1 MFTLLLRKMQN
12 TKWMVI
18 CLALGFIM
26 ASAMMS
32 TIPIYMNASLQRMLV
47 KDMESYQVENE
58 ENPGLYSVKYNMPLD
73 IDADT
78 QTKIAQDMTESFEE
92 NFDSLDFPIASGK
105 KTITDTYLYAKN
117 TDKTSTKAAARFY
130 LTGMTD
136 VYEHIKIK
144 SGRLPDTRRND
155 GVFECVMTEDSLQ
168 NTGLDLNQ
176 IYTIAN
182 AFNESVTTKVVI
194 VGMFDVKDQ
203 NDPYWSE
210 GLDDAYVST
219 MFVDYDLM
227 LSQIIKTN
235 AVSIVSMAEHYAI
248 DYRNINMTSLSKVT
262 DLLAEQ
268 EKVYLS
274 SGVTLT
280 VPALDI
286 LKNYADRASQ
296 LKLILWLIQIPVML
310 MILFYLFMVSK
321 LNVEAEKNEIA
332 VFKSRGASRLQIML
346 IYALESVVLGVVT
359 AVIGPLLGLAL
370 CKVLGASNGFLE
382 FVNRTALPI
391 RLSVEAFLY
400 ALLAV
405 CVFFFTTLVPT
416 YPATKTTIVEHKAS
430 KAAKRKIPLW
440 KKLGVDFILI
450 AGSVAW
456 LYFYNNTQQK
466 LISQGVTDTTATV
479 NPVLFAASTAFI
491 LGAGLLVVRI
501 YPLIIRLVYIIGKRF
516 WTPAQYVSL
525 NNIGRSSTGRE
536 GFIMVFLI
544 LTISLGLFFANT
556 ARALN
561 RNAEEKTYYSIG
573 CDAVMAEEWYN
584 SSKDTTVTEEQATSM
599 SSTSTED
606 EENSEEDDETDA
618 STLVYIEPS
627 FERFENLSGV
637 NKAARVYKNDIT
649 TITSDRTFVKKE
661 VVREDREFDKENGKG
676 GGVITLTGN
685 SNEIENINLMTVV
698 PSEFSEVCWFKNSL
712 LPIHI
717 NNYLDALAKYNNGI
731 ILSSSFKE
739 NYGYEK
745 GDEIKVSWGSNSEFD
760 ATVLAFVDYW
770 PSLNPLEKN
779 DDGSTKDFAIM
790 NFDYVQVQAAI
801 EPYEV
806 WIDLDDDTSVSEFY
820 KSIEKSDIEP
830 TKLNVASQEVIAEK
844 NDPMLQGLNGALTLG
859 FIIIMIMCIIG
870 FLIYWILSIKART
883 LQFGILRAMGMTFRE
898 IIGMLFYEQLLVS
911 GAAIVVSIVIGGI
924 ASDLFVPLF
933 QSLFNSYDTV
943 PPFSVVPLRSDYL
956 KIYAIVGIMLIIC
969 FGILGRIISKIK
981 VSQALKLGED

>member
-1 MFTLLLRKMQN
+1 MLTLLLRKMLN

-18 CLALGFIM
+18 CLLLGFIM

-47 KDMESYQVENE
+47 KDMEAYQVENV
-58 ENPGLYSVKYNMPLD
+58 ENPGLYSVEYNLSLD
-73 IDADT
+73 IDADK
-78 QTKIAQDMTESFEE
+78 QTKIVDNMTKSFEK
-92 NFDSLDFPIASGK
+92 NFHDLGFPTVSQK
-105 KTITDTYLYAKN
+105 KVITDTYLYAKSI
-117 TDKTSTKAAARFY
+117 DETSTQKPARFY

-136 VYEHIKIK
+136 IYNHIKIK
-144 SGRLPDTRRND
+144 SGRLPNKIRDD
-155 GVFECVMTEDSLQ
+155 GVFECVMTENSLR
-168 NTGLDLNQ
+168 NTELDLNQ
-176 IYTIAN
+176 VYTIAN
-182 AFNESVTTKVVI
+182 AFNESVTTKVVV
-194 VGMFDVKDQ
+194 VGMFDVNDQ
-203 NDPYWSE
+203 SDSYWSE

-235 AVSIVSMAEHYAI
+235 AVSVVKMAEHNSI
-248 DYRNINMTSLSKVT
+248 DYRNIDMTSLSRVT
-262 DLLAEQ
+262 DLLSEQ
-268 EKVYLS
+268 ERVYS
-274 SGVTLT
+274 SAGVNLT

-286 LKNYADRASQ
+286 LKDYAGRSSQ

-346 IYALESVVLGVVT
+346 IYALESVVLGVIT
-359 AVIGPLLGLAL
+359 AIIGPLLGLAL
-370 CKVLGASNGFLE
+370 CRILGASNGFLE
-382 FVNRTALPI
+382 FVNRTSLPI
-391 RLSVEAFLY
+391 KLSLDAFLY

-405 CVFFFTTLVPT
+405 CVFFITTLVPT
-416 YPATKTTIVEHKAS
+416 YPATQTTIVEHKAS
-430 KAAKRKIPLW
+430 KAGIRKIPLW
-440 KKLGVDFILI
+440 KKLGIDIILI

-491 LGAGLLVVRI
+491 LGAGLLVIRI
-501 YPLIIRLVYIIGKRF
+501 YPLIIRLIYTIGKRF
-516 WTPAQYVSL
+516 WTPAQYISL

-561 RNAEEKTYYSIG
+561 RNAEERTYYNIG

-584 SSKDTTVTEEQATSM
+584 SSNDSTATQGQATSM
-599 SSTSTED
+599 SSS
-606 EENSEEDDETDA
+606 SDDAGESSGTD
-618 STLVYIEPS
+618 SSDVVYIEPS
-627 FERFENLSGV
+627 FERFESLSGV

-649 TITSDRTFVKKE
+649 TITSDRTYIKE
-661 VVREDREFDKENGKG
+661 IVEENREFRNGHG
-676 GGVITLTGN
+676 GGVRTRSESTN
-685 SNEIENINLMTVV
+685 VVENINLMTVV

-717 NNYLDALAKYNNGI
+717 NNYLDALAKYNNGVI
-731 ILSSSFKE
+731 MSKSFKD

-745 GDEIKVSWGSNSEFD
+745 GDEIKVSWGSNSQFKGV
-760 ATVLAFVDYW
+760 VLAFVDYW
-770 PSLNPLEKN
+770 PSLNPRKEN
-779 DDGSTKDFAIM
+779 DDGSIKDFAIM
-790 NFDYVQVQAAI
+790 NFDYVQVQTAI

-806 WIDLDDDTSVSEFY
+806 WIDLDDNAFVSDFY
-820 KSIEKSDIEP
+820 NSIEESDIEP
-830 TKLNVASQEVIAEK
+830 TKLNVASQEVVSEK
-844 NDPMLQGLNGALTLG
+844 NNPMLQGLNGALTLG

-911 GAAIVVSIVIGGI
+911 GVAIVVSIIIGGI

-933 QSLFNSYDTV
+933 QSLFNSYDAV

-956 KIYAIVGIMLIIC
+956 KIYAIVGTMLIIC

>member
-1 MFTLLLRKMQN
+1 MFTLLFRKMQN

-47 KDMESYQVENE
+47 KDMESYQLENE
-58 ENPGLYSVKYNMPLD
+58 QNPGLYSVEYKLPLD
-73 IDADT
+73 IDADK
-78 QTKIAQDMTESFEE
+78 QSEIVESMTESFED
-92 NFDSLDFPIASGK
+92 NFDSLGFPITSEK

-117 TDKTSTKAAARFY
+117 IDESSTEAPARFY
-130 LTGMTD
+130 LTGMTG

-144 SGRLPDTRRND
+144 IGRLPDTSRSD
-155 GVFECVMTEDSLQ
+155 GIFECIMTEDSLQ

-176 IYTIAN
+176 VYTVAN

-194 VGMFDVKDQ
+194 VGMFDVKDE
-203 NDPYWSE
+203 NDSYWSE

-219 MFVDYDLM
+219 MFIDYDLM
-227 LSQIIKTN
+227 LSQVIKTN
-235 AVSIVSMAEHYAI
+235 AVSIVSMSEHYAI
-248 DYRNINMTSLSKVT
+248 DYRNINMTSLSRVT
-262 DLLAEQ
+262 DMLSEQ

-274 SGVTLT
+274 SGVTLA

-286 LKNYADRASQ
+286 LEDYAGRSSQ
-296 LKLILWLIQIPVML
+296 LKLVLWLIQIPVML

-346 IYALESVVLGVVT
+346 IYALESVVLGVIT

-391 RLSVEAFLY
+391 RLSIDAFLY

-416 YPATKTTIVEHKAS
+416 YPATRTTIVEHKAS
-430 KAAKRKIPLW
+430 KALMRKIPLW
-440 KKLGVDFILI
+440 KKLGVDIILI

-456 LYFYNNTQQK
+456 LYFYNNTQEK

-491 LGAGLLVVRI
+491 LGSGLFVIRI
-501 YPLIIRLVYIIGKRF
+501 YPLIIRIVYIIGKRF

-584 SSKDTTVTEEQATSM
+584 SSNDSAVTQEQADSM
-599 SSTSTED
+599 SSSSDKTED
-606 EENSEEDDETDA
+606 GSEESNGTDA
-618 STLVYIEPS
+618 SSLVYIEPS

-637 NKAARVYKNDIT
+637 NKAARVYKNNIT
-649 TITSDRTFVKKE
+649 NITSNRTYVKE
-661 VVREDREFDKENGKG
+661 TVTEDREFRNGQG
-676 GGVITLTGN
+676 GGVRTRSERTN
-685 SNEIENINLMTVV
+685 VVEKINLMTVV

-712 LPIHI
+712 LPVHI
-717 NNYLDALAKYNNGI
+717 NNYLDALAKCNNGV
-731 ILSSSFKE
+731 ILSSSFKD

-745 GDEIKVSWGSNSEFD
+745 GDEIKVSWGSNPEFD

-770 PSLNPLEKN
+770 PSLNPLEENN
-779 DDGSTKDFAIM
+779 DGTPKDFAVM

-806 WIDLDDDTSVSEFY
+806 WIDLDDNASVSDFY
-820 KSIEKSDIEP
+820 KSIEKSNIQP
-830 TKLNVASQEVIAEK
+830 TKLNVASQEVVSEK

-883 LQFGILRAMGMTFRE
+883 LQFGILRAMGMSFRE

-911 GAAIVVSIVIGGI
+911 GVAIIVSIIIGGI

-943 PPFSVVPLRSDYL
+943 PPFSVVPLRSDYI
-956 KIYAIVGIMLIIC
+956 KIYAIVGSMLIIC
-969 FGILGRIISKIK
+969 FGILGRIISQIK

>member
-1 MFTLLLRKMQN
+1 MLTLLFRKMQN

-58 ENPGLYSVKYNMPLD
+58 ENPGLYSLEYSMPLD
-73 IDADT
+73 ISVDK
-78 QTKIAQDMTESFEE
+78 QTEIVQKMTESFED
-92 NFDSLDFPIASGK
+92 NFRSLGFPTTSEK

-117 TDKTSTKAAARFY
+117 IDESSTQEPARFY

-136 VYEHIKIK
+136 VYNHIEIK
-144 SGRLPDTRRND
+144 DGRLPDKSRSD

-176 IYTIAN
+176 VYTIAN
-182 AFNESVTTKVVI
+182 AFNEGITTKVVI

-210 GLDDAYVST
+210 GLDDKYVST
-219 MFVDYDLM
+219 MFIDYDLM
-227 LSQIIKTN
+227 LSQIIKTK
-235 AVSIVSMAEHYAI
+235 AVSVIKMAEHNAI
-248 DYRNINMTSLSKVT
+248 DYRNVNMTSLSSVT
-262 DLLAEQ
+262 DLLSEQ
-268 EKVYLS
+268 EKVYTS

-280 VPALDI
+280 VPALNI
-286 LKNYADRASQ
+286 LKDYANRSSQ

-321 LNVEAEKNEIA
+321 LNVESEKNEIA
-332 VFKSRGASRLQIML
+332 VFKSRGASRFQIML
-346 IYALESVVLGVVT
+346 IYALESIVLGVVT
-359 AVIGPLLGLAL
+359 AIIGPLLGLAL
-370 CKVLGASNGFLE
+370 CKILGASNGFLE

-391 RLSVEAFLY
+391 KLSIEAFLY

-405 CVFFFTTLVPT
+405 FVFFFTTLVPT
-416 YPATKTTIVEHKAS
+416 YPATRTTIVEHKAS

-440 KKLGVDFILI
+440 KKLGVDIILI
-450 AGSVAW
+450 VGSVAW

-491 LGAGLLVVRI
+491 LGAGLLVIRI
-501 YPLIIRLVYIIGKRF
+501 YPLIIRLIYIVGKRF

-584 SSKDTTVTEEQATSM
+584 SSKVSTVTQEQAANM
-599 SSTSTED
+599 SSSTTET
-606 EENSEEDDETDA
+606 EENEESDEVDA
-618 STLVYIEPS
+618 SSLVYIEPP

-649 TITSDRTFVKKE
+649 TITSDRSFIKE
-661 VVREDREFDKENGKG
+661 IVEEDREFDKRRGEG
-676 GGVITLTGN
+676 GGVRTTTE
-685 SNEIENINLMTVV
+685 STNEVENINLMTVV
-698 PSEFSEVCWFKNSL
+698 PSEFSEVCWLKNSL

-731 ILSSSFKE
+731 ILSSSFKD

-760 ATVLAFVDYW
+760 AIVLAFVDYW

-779 DDGSTKDFAIM
+779 DDGSTKDFAVM

-806 WIDLDDDTSVSEFY
+806 WIDLDDDTSVSDFY

-933 QSLFNSYDTV
+933 QSLFNSYDAV

>member
-1 MFTLLLRKMQN
+1 MLTLLFRKMQN

-18 CLALGFIM
+18 CLLLGFIM

-58 ENPGLYSVKYNMPLD
+58 ENPGLYSVEYNLPMD
-73 IDADT
+73 IDT
-78 QTKIAQDMTESFEE
+78 NSQTKIVQSMTESFED
-92 NFDSLDFPIASGK
+92 NFSDLGFPASSEK

-117 TDKTSTKAAARFY
+117 TDENSTQKPARFY

-136 VYEHIKIK
+136 VYNHIKIK
-144 SGRLPDTRRND
+144 DGRLPDTTRSD
-155 GVFECVMTEDSLQ
+155 GVFECVMTKDSLQ

-182 AFNESVTTKVVI
+182 AFNEGVTTKVAV
-194 VGMFDVKDQ
+194 VGMFDVKEQ

-210 GLDDAYVST
+210 GLDSAYVST

-227 LSQIIKTN
+227 LSQIIKTK
-235 AVSIVSMAEHYAI
+235 AVSVVKMAEHNTI
-248 DYRNINMTSLSKVT
+248 DYRNIDMTSLSRVT
-262 DLLAEQ
+262 DLLSEQ
-268 EKVYLS
+268 EKVYTS

-286 LKNYADRASQ
+286 LKDYAGRSSQ

-321 LNVEAEKNEIA
+321 LNVESEKNEIA
-332 VFKSRGASRLQIML
+332 IFKSRGASRLQIMF
-346 IYALESVVLGVVT
+346 IYALESVVLGVIT
-359 AVIGPLLGLAL
+359 AIIGPILGLAL
-370 CKVLGASNGFLE
+370 CTVLGASNGFLE

-391 RLSVEAFLY
+391 RLSAEAFLY

-430 KAAKRKIPLW
+430 KAARRKLPLW
-440 KKLGVDFILI
+440 KKLGVDIILI

-491 LGAGLLVVRI
+491 LGAGLFVIRI
-501 YPLIIRLVYIIGKRF
+501 YPLIIRLIYIAGKRF

-584 SSKDTTVTEEQATSM
+584 SSNDSAVTQEQATSM
-599 SSTSTED
+599 GSSSAET
-606 EENSEEDDETDA
+606 EEDDENEETDT
-618 STLVYIEPS
+618 SSLVYIEPS
-627 FERFENLSGV
+627 FERFESLTGV

-649 TITSDRTFVKKE
+649 TITSNRTYVKE
-661 VVREDREFDKENGKG
+661 TVMENREFDKRRGEG
-676 GGVITLTGN
+676 GGVRTKSESTN
-685 SNEIENINLMTVV
+685 AVENISLMTVV
-698 PSEFSEVCWFKNSL
+698 PSEFSKVCWLKNSL
-712 LPIHI
+712 LPVHI
-717 NNYLDALAKYNNGI
+717 NNYLDALAKYNNGV
-731 ILSSSFKE
+731 ILSSSFRD

-779 DDGSTKDFAIM
+779 EDGSNKDFAVM

-806 WIDLDDDTSVSEFY
+806 WIDLNDNVSVSDFY
-820 KSIEKSDIEP
+820 KSIEESDIEP

-883 LQFGILRAMGMTFRE
+883 LQFGILRAMGMTFRG

-933 QSLFNSYDTV
+933 QSLFNSYDAV
-943 PPFSVVPLRSDYL
+943 PPFSVVPQRSDYL
-956 KIYAIVGIMLIIC
+956 KIYAIVGLMLIIC

>member
-1 MFTLLLRKMQN
+1 MQN
-12 TKWMVI
+12 TKWMVL
-18 CLALGFIM
+18 CLVLGFIM

-47 KDMESYQVENE
+47 KDMESYQVDNE
-58 ENPGLYSVKYNMPLD
+58 ENPGLYSVKYNLPLD
-73 IDADT
+73 IDSDK
-78 QTKIAQDMTESFEE
+78 QTKIVEDMSESFED
-92 NFDSLDFPIASGK
+92 NFDSLGFPTTSEK

-117 TDKTSTKAAARFY
+117 VDENSTQEPARFY

-136 VYEHIKIK
+136 FYEHIKIK
-144 SGRLPDTRRND
+144 NGRLPDKTRSD
-155 GVFECVMTEDSLQ
+155 GVYECVMTEDSLQ

-182 AFNESVTTKVVI
+182 AFDESVTTKVVI

-203 NDPYWSE
+203 NDAYWSE

-227 LSQIIKTN
+227 LSQIIKTD
-235 AVSIVSMAEHYAI
+235 AVSIVNMTAHYVI
-248 DYRNINMTSLSKVT
+248 DYRNIDMTSLSGVIDK
-262 DLLAEQ
+262 LSEQ
-268 EKVYLS
+268 DKVYLS

-280 VPALDI
+280 VPALEI
-286 LKNYADRASQ
+286 IREYADRSSQ
-296 LKLILWLIQIPVML
+296 LTLILWLIQIPVML

-346 IYALESVVLGVVT
+346 IYAMESIILGVVT
-359 AVIGPLLGLAL
+359 AIVGPFLGLAL
-370 CKVLGASNGFLE
+370 CRVLGASNGFLE

-391 RLSVEAFLY
+391 RLSAQAFLY

-440 KKLGVDFILI
+440 KKTGVDIILV
-450 AGSVAW
+450 AGSVVW
-456 LYFYNNTQQK
+456 LYFYNNTQEK

-491 LGAGLLVVRI
+491 LGAGLFVIRI
-501 YPLIIRLVYIIGKRF
+501 YPMIIRLVYKLGKRF

-544 LTISLGLFFANT
+544 LTVSLGLFFANT

-561 RNAEEKTYYSIG
+561 RNAEERIYYSVG
-573 CDAVMAEEWYN
+573 CDAVMAEEWY
-584 SSKDTTVTEEQATSM
+584 SSSSDSAVIEEDALSAASSA
-599 SSTSTED
+599 SSTS
-606 EENSEEDDETDA
+606 ENSEESSSADA
-618 STLVYIEPS
+618 SALTYIEPT

-637 NKAARVYKNDIT
+637 NMATRVYKNDIT
-649 TITSDRTFVKKE
+649 TITSNRTYTKE
-661 VVREDREFDKENGKG
+661 IITEDRGFDKKSGQG
-676 GGVITLTGN
+676 GGTQTRSESTNAV
-685 SNEIENINLMTVV
+685 ENINLMTVI
-698 PSEFSEVCWFKNSL
+698 PSDFSEVCWFKDSL
-712 LPIHI
+712 LPVHI
-717 NNYLDALAKYNNGI
+717 NNYLDALAKYNNGV
-731 ILSSSFKE
+731 ILSSSFKDK
-739 NYGYEK
+739 YGYQK

-760 ATVLAFVDYW
+760 ATVIAFVDYW
-770 PSLNPLEKN
+770 PSLNPLEEN
-779 DDGSTKDFAIM
+779 EDGSAKDFAVM
-790 NFDYVQVQAAI
+790 NFDYVQVQTSV

-806 WIDLDDDTSVSEFY
+806 WIDLNDDASISDFY
-820 KSIEKSDIEP
+820 KSIEESDIVP
-830 TKLNVASQEVIAEK
+830 TKLNVASQEVVSEK
-844 NDPMLQGLNGALTLG
+844 NDPMLQGMNGALTLG

-883 LQFGILRAMGMTFRE
+883 LQFGILRAMGMSFKE

-911 GAAIVVSIVIGGI
+911 GVAVIASIIIGGI

-933 QSLFNSYDTV
+933 QSLFNSYDAV

-956 KIYAIVGIMLIIC
+956 KIYAIMGVMLIIA

>member
-47 KDMESYQVENE
+47 KDMESYQSENE
-58 ENPGLYSVKYNMPLD
+58 ENPGLYSVEYKLPLD
-73 IDADT
+73 IDADK
-78 QTKIAQDMTESFEE
+78 QTEIAKSMTKSFED
-92 NFDSLDFPIASGK
+92 NFDNLDFPTTSVK
-105 KTITDTYLYAKN
+105 RTITDTYLYAKN
-117 TDKTSTKAAARFY
+117 TDESSTSAPARFY

-136 VYEHIKIK
+136 IYQHIKIK
-144 SGRLPDTRRND
+144 SGRFPDTSRND

-176 IYTIAN
+176 VYTVAN
-182 AFNESVTTKVVI
+182 AFNENTTAKFSV
-194 VGMFDVKDQ
+194 VGMFDVKDE

-219 MFVDYDLM
+219 MFLDYDLM
-227 LSQIIKTN
+227 LSKVIKTN
-235 AVSIVSMAEHYAI
+235 AVSIVSMSAHYAI
-248 DYRNINMTSLSKVT
+248 DYRNINMTSLSSVT
-262 DLLAEQ
+262 EILSEQ
-268 EKVYLS
+268 EKVYAS

-286 LKNYADRASQ
+286 LKNYADRSSQ
-296 LKLILWLIQIPVML
+296 LKLVLWLIQIPVML

-332 VFKSRGASRLQIML
+332 VFKSRGASRIQIML
-346 IYALESVVLGVVT
+346 IYALESIVLGIIT
-359 AVIGPLLGLAL
+359 AIIGPLLGLAL
-370 CKVLGASNGFLE
+370 CKILGASNGFLE

-440 KKLGVDFILI
+440 KKLGVDIILI
-450 AGSVAW
+450 AGSVVW

-491 LGAGLLVVRI
+491 LGAGLFVIRI
-501 YPLIIRLVYIIGKRF
+501 YPLIIRLVYMIGKRF

-584 SSKDTTVTEEQATSM
+584 SSNDSTITEEQATSM
-599 SSTSTED
+599 SSSAETE
-606 EENSEEDDETDA
+606 EETEESSQTDA

-637 NKAARVYKNDIT
+637 NRAARVYKNSIT
-649 TITSDRTFVKKE
+649 TITSNRTYVKE
-661 VVREDREFDKENGKG
+661 TVMEDREFDKRNGQG
-676 GGVITLTGN
+676 GGVRTKSERTN
-685 SNEIENINLMTVV
+685 AIENINLMTVV
-698 PSEFSEVCWFKNSL
+698 PSEFSDVCWFKNSL

-731 ILSSSFKE
+731 ILSSSFKDK
-739 NYGYEK
+739 YGYEK
-745 GDEIKVSWGSNSEFD
+745 GDEIKVSWGSNSEFN

-770 PSLNPLEKN
+770 PSLNPLEEN

-806 WIDLDDDTSVSEFY
+806 WIDLDDNASVSDFY

-933 QSLFNSYDTV
+933 QSLFNSYDAV
-943 PPFSVVPLRSDYL
+943 PPFSVVPQRSDYL

>member
-1 MFTLLLRKMQN
+1 MYN

-47 KDMESYQVENE
+47 KDMEAYQSEND
-58 ENPGLYSVKYNMPLD
+58 ENPGLYSVEYNLPLD
-73 IDADT
+73 IDTDS
-78 QTKIAQDMTESFEE
+78 QTKIVQSMTESFED
-92 NFDSLDFPIASGK
+92 NFDNLGFPLSSGK
-105 KTITDTYLYAKN
+105 KTITDTYLYAKS
-117 TDKTSTKAAARFY
+117 TDENSKQEPARFY

-136 VYEHIKIK
+136 IYNHIKIK
-144 SGRLPDTRRND
+144 DGRLPDTSRSD

-176 IYTIAN
+176 VYTVAN
-182 AFNESVTTKVVI
+182 AFKESITTKFVV

-227 LSQIIKTN
+227 LSKIINTN
-235 AVSIVSMAEHYAI
+235 AVSVVKMSEHNTI
-248 DYRNINMTSLSKVT
+248 DYRNIDMTSLSRVT
-262 DLLAEQ
+262 DLLSEQ
-268 EKVYLS
+268 EKVYTS
-274 SGVTLT
+274 SGVNLT

-286 LKNYADRASQ
+286 LKDYAGRSSQ

-310 MILFYLFMVSK
+310 MILFYLFIVSK

-346 IYALESVVLGVVT
+346 IYALESVVLGI
-359 AVIGPLLGLAL
+359 AAAIIGPLLGLAL
-370 CKVLGASNGFLE
+370 CTVLGASNGFLE

-391 RLSVEAFLY
+391 RLSAEAFLY

-416 YPATKTTIVEHKAS
+416 YPATNTTIVEHKAS

-440 KKLGVDFILI
+440 KKLGVDIILI

-491 LGAGLLVVRI
+491 LGAGLLVIRI
-501 YPLIIRLVYIIGKRF
+501 YPLIIRLIYLVGKRF

-561 RNAEEKTYYSIG
+561 RNAEEKIYYSIG

-584 SSKDTTVTEEQATSM
+584 SSKDSAASQEQSENMGTSGYSTTETEE
-599 SSTSTED
+599 
-606 EENSEEDDETDA
+606 SEEGEEADA
-618 STLVYIEPS
+618 SSLVYIEPS
-627 FERFENLSGV
+627 FERFESLSGV

-649 TITSDRTFVKKE
+649 TITSDRTYIKE
-661 VVREDREFDKENGKG
+661 TVMENREFDKRRGEG
-676 GGVITLTGN
+676 GGVRTRSESTN
-685 SNEIENINLMTVV
+685 AVENINLMTVV
-698 PSEFSEVCWFKNSL
+698 PSEFSEVCRFKDSL
-712 LPIHI
+712 LPVHI
-717 NNYLDALAKYNNGI
+717 NNYLDALAKYNNGV
-731 ILSSSFKE
+731 ILSSSFRD

-745 GDEIKVSWGSNSEFD
+745 GDEIRVSWGSNSEFK
-760 ATVLAFVDYW
+760 AIILAFVDYW
-770 PSLNPLEKN
+770 PSLNPLEEN
-779 DDGSTKDFAIM
+779 EDGSTKDFAVM

-806 WIDLDDDTSVSEFY
+806 WIDLDENTSVADFY
-820 KSIEKSDIEP
+820 KSIERSDIEP

-911 GAAIVVSIVIGGI
+911 GAAIAVSIVIGGI

-933 QSLFNSYDTV
+933 QSLFNSYDAV
-943 PPFSVVPLRSDYL
+943 PPFSVVPQRGDYL
-956 KIYAIVGIMLIIC
+956 KIYAIVGLMLIIC

>member
-1 MFTLLLRKMQN
+1 M
-12 TKWMVI
+12 
-18 CLALGFIM
+18 
-26 ASAMMS
+26 
-32 TIPIYMNASLQRMLV
+32 
-47 KDMESYQVENE
+47 
-58 ENPGLYSVKYNMPLD
+58 
-73 IDADT
+73 
-78 QTKIAQDMTESFEE
+78 
-92 NFDSLDFPIASGK
+92 
-105 KTITDTYLYAKN
+105 
-117 TDKTSTKAAARFY
+117 
-130 LTGMTD
+130 
-136 VYEHIKIK
+136 
-144 SGRLPDTRRND
+144 
-155 GVFECVMTEDSLQ
+155 
-168 NTGLDLNQ
+168 
-176 IYTIAN
+176 
-182 AFNESVTTKVVI
+182 
-194 VGMFDVKDQ
+194 
-203 NDPYWSE
+203 
-210 GLDDAYVST
+210 
-219 MFVDYDLM
+219 
-227 LSQIIKTN
+227 
-235 AVSIVSMAEHYAI
+235 
-248 DYRNINMTSLSKVT
+248 
-262 DLLAEQ
+262 
-268 EKVYLS
+268 
-274 SGVTLT
+274 
-280 VPALDI
+280 
-286 LKNYADRASQ
+286 
-296 LKLILWLIQIPVML
+296 
-310 MILFYLFMVSK
+310 
-321 LNVEAEKNEIA
+321 
-332 VFKSRGASRLQIML
+332 
-346 IYALESVVLGVVT
+346 
-359 AVIGPLLGLAL
+359 
-370 CKVLGASNGFLE
+370 
-382 FVNRTALPI
+382 
-391 RLSVEAFLY
+391 
-400 ALLAV
+400 
-405 CVFFFTTLVPT
+405 
-416 YPATKTTIVEHKAS
+416 
-430 KAAKRKIPLW
+430 
-440 KKLGVDFILI
+440 
-450 AGSVAW
+450 
-456 LYFYNNTQQK
+456 
-466 LISQGVTDTTATV
+466 
-479 NPVLFAASTAFI
+479 LFAASTAFI

-933 QSLFNSYDTV
+933 QSLFNSYDAV
-943 PPFSVVPLRSDYL
+943 PPFSVVPQRSDYL
-956 KIYAIVGIMLIIC
+956 KIYAIVGAMLIIC

>member
-1 MFTLLLRKMQN
+1 MLTLLFRKMQN

-18 CLALGFIM
+18 CLLLGFIM

-58 ENPGLYSVKYNMPLD
+58 ENPGLYSVEYNLPMD
-73 IDADT
+73 IDTDS
-78 QTKIAQDMTESFEE
+78 QTKIVQSMTESFED
-92 NFDSLDFPIASGK
+92 NFSDLGFRASSEK
-105 KTITDTYLYAKN
+105 KTVTDTYLYAKN
-117 TDKTSTKAAARFY
+117 TDENSTQKPARFY

-136 VYEHIKIK
+136 VYNHIKIK
-144 SGRLPDTRRND
+144 DGRLPDTTRSD

-182 AFNESVTTKVVI
+182 AFNEGVTTKVAV

-210 GLDDAYVST
+210 GLDSAYVST

-227 LSQIIKTN
+227 LSQIIKTK
-235 AVSIVSMAEHYAI
+235 AVSVVKMAEHNTI
-248 DYRNINMTSLSKVT
+248 DYRNIDMTSLSRVT
-262 DLLAEQ
+262 DLLSEQ
-268 EKVYLS
+268 EKVYTS

-286 LKNYADRASQ
+286 LKDYAGRSSQ

-346 IYALESVVLGVVT
+346 IYALESVVLGVIT
-359 AVIGPLLGLAL
+359 AIIGPLLGLVL
-370 CKVLGASNGFLE
+370 CTVLGASNGFLE

-405 CVFFFTTLVPT
+405 CVFFFTTLIPT

-430 KAAKRKIPLW
+430 KAARRKLPLW
-440 KKLGVDFILI
+440 KKLGVDIILI
-450 AGSVAW
+450 FGSVIW

-491 LGAGLLVVRI
+491 LGAGLFVIRI
-501 YPLIIRLVYIIGKRF
+501 YPLIIRLIYIVGKRF

-584 SSKDTTVTEEQATSM
+584 SSNDSAVTQEQATSM
-599 SSTSTED
+599 SSSSAET
-606 EENSEEDDETDA
+606 EEDDENDETDTL
-618 STLVYIEPS
+618 SLVYIEPS
-627 FERFENLSGV
+627 FERFESLTGV

-649 TITSDRTFVKKE
+649 TITSDRTYVKE
-661 VVREDREFDKENGKG
+661 TVMEDREFDKRRGEG
-676 GGVITLTGN
+676 GGVRTRSESTN
-685 SNEIENINLMTVV
+685 AVENISLMTVV
-698 PSEFSEVCWFKNSL
+698 PSEFSEVCWLKNGL
-712 LPIHI
+712 LPVHI
-717 NNYLDALAKYNNGI
+717 NNYLDALAKYNNGV
-731 ILSSSFKE
+731 ILSSSFRD

-779 DDGSTKDFAIM
+779 EDGSNKDFAVM

-806 WIDLDDDTSVSEFY
+806 WIDLNDNVSVSDFY

-924 ASDLFVPLF
+924 ASDLFVHLF
-933 QSLFNSYDTV
+933 QSLFNSYDAV
-943 PPFSVVPLRSDYL
+943 PPFSVVPQRSDYL
-956 KIYAIVGIMLIIC
+956 KIYAIVGLMLIIC

>member
-1 MFTLLLRKMQN
+1 MQN

-92 NFDSLDFPIASGK
+92 NFDSLDFPTASGK

-194 VGMFDVKDQ
+194 VGMFDVKNQ

-248 DYRNINMTSLSKVT
+248 DYRNINMTSLSRVT

-286 LKNYADRASQ
+286 LKSYADRASQ

-440 KKLGVDFILI
+440 KKLGIDFILI

-501 YPLIIRLVYIIGKRF
+501 YPLIIRLVYIIGKRL

-698 PSEFSEVCWFKNSL
+698 PSEFSDVCWFKNSL

-806 WIDLDDDTSVSEFY
+806 WIDLDDDTSVSDFY

-911 GAAIVVSIVIGGI
+911 GAAIVVSVIIGGI

>member
-1 MFTLLLRKMQN
+1 MFTLLFRKMQN

-18 CLALGFIM
+18 CLLLGFIM

-47 KDMESYQVENE
+47 KDMEAYQTENE
-58 ENPGLYSVKYNMPLD
+58 ENPGLYSAEYNLPLD
-73 IDADT
+73 IDADK
-78 QTKIAQDMTESFEE
+78 QSEVVRRMTESFED
-92 NFDSLDFPIASGK
+92 NFDNLGFPTVSEK
-105 KTITDTYLYAKN
+105 NTITDTYLYAKN
-117 TDKTSTKAAARFY
+117 IDKSSTQEPARFY

-144 SGRLPDTRRND
+144 DGRLPDKSRND

-176 IYTIAN
+176 EYTIAN
-182 AFNESVTTKVVI
+182 AFNEGITTKVVV
-194 VGMFDVKDQ
+194 VGMFDVKNP

-210 GLDDAYVST
+210 GLDDKYVST
-219 MFVDYDLM
+219 MFIDYDLM
-227 LSQIIKTN
+227 LSQIIKTK
-235 AVSIVSMAEHYAI
+235 AVSIIKMSEHYAI
-248 DYRNINMTSLSKVT
+248 DYRNIDMTSLSGVT
-262 DLLAEQ
+262 DLLSEQ
-268 EKVYLS
+268 ENVYAS
-274 SGVTLT
+274 AGVTLS

-286 LKNYADRASQ
+286 LNEYAGRSSQ

-332 VFKSRGASRLQIML
+332 VFKSRGASRLQIMF
-346 IYALESVVLGVVT
+346 IYALESIVLGVIT
-359 AVIGPLLGLAL
+359 AIIGPLLGLAL
-370 CKVLGASNGFLE
+370 CKILGASNGFLE

-405 CVFFFTTLVPT
+405 CVFFFTTLIPT

-430 KAAKRKIPLW
+430 KAVKRKIPLW

-450 AGSVAW
+450 AGSVVW

-491 LGAGLLVVRI
+491 LGAGLLVIRI
-501 YPLIIRLVYIIGKRF
+501 YPLIIRLIYIVGKRF

-584 SSKDTTVTEEQATSM
+584 SSKDSSVTQEQAAAM
-599 SSTSTED
+599 GSSTNETEQ
-606 EENSEEDDETDA
+606 SEEEVDA
-618 STLVYIEPS
+618 SSLVYIEPS
-627 FERFENLSGV
+627 FDRFENLSGV
-637 NKAARVYKNDIT
+637 KNAARVYKNNIT

-661 VVREDREFDKENGKG
+661 VVREDREFDKESGKG

-698 PSEFSEVCWFKNSL
+698 PSEFSKVCWLKNSL
-712 LPIHI
+712 LPVHI
-717 NNYLDALAKYNNGI
+717 NNYLDALAKYNKGI

-770 PSLNPLEKN
+770 PSLNPLEEN
-779 DDGSTKDFAIM
+779 EDGSTKDFAVM

-806 WIDLDDDTSVSEFY
+806 WIDLDDNASVSDFY

-933 QSLFNSYDTV
+933 QSLFNSYDAV
-943 PPFSVVPLRSDYL
+943 PPFSVVPQRSDYL

>member
-1 MFTLLLRKMQN
+1 MLTLLFRKMQN

-18 CLALGFIM
+18 CLLLGFIM

-58 ENPGLYSVKYNMPLD
+58 ENPGLYSVEYNLPMD
-73 IDADT
+73 IDTDS
-78 QTKIAQDMTESFEE
+78 QTKIVQSMTKSFED
-92 NFDSLDFPIASGK
+92 NFSDLGFRALSEK
-105 KTITDTYLYAKN
+105 KTVTDTYLYAKN
-117 TDKTSTKAAARFY
+117 TDENSTQKPARFY

-136 VYEHIKIK
+136 VYNHIKIK
-144 SGRLPDTRRND
+144 DGRLPDKTRSD

-182 AFNESVTTKVVI
+182 AFNEGVTTKVAV
-194 VGMFDVKDQ
+194 VGMFDVKEQ

-210 GLDDAYVST
+210 GLDSAYVST

-227 LSQIIKTN
+227 LSQIIKTK
-235 AVSIVSMAEHYAI
+235 AVSVVKMAEHNTI
-248 DYRNINMTSLSKVT
+248 DYRNIDMTSLSRVT
-262 DLLAEQ
+262 DLLSEQ
-268 EKVYLS
+268 EKVYTS

-286 LKNYADRASQ
+286 LKDYAGRSSQ

-346 IYALESVVLGVVT
+346 IYALESVVLGVIT
-359 AVIGPLLGLAL
+359 AIIGPLLGLVL
-370 CKVLGASNGFLE
+370 CTVLGASNGFLE

-430 KAAKRKIPLW
+430 KAVKRKLPLW
-440 KKLGVDFILI
+440 KKLGVDIILI
-450 AGSVAW
+450 FGSVIW

-491 LGAGLLVVRI
+491 LGAGLFVIRI
-501 YPLIIRLVYIIGKRF
+501 YPLIIRLIYIAGKRF

-584 SSKDTTVTEEQATSM
+584 SSNDSAVTQEQATSM
-599 SSTSTED
+599 GSSSAET
-606 EENSEEDDETDA
+606 EEDGENEETDT
-618 STLVYIEPS
+618 SSLVYIEPS
-627 FERFENLSGV
+627 FERFESLTGV

-649 TITSDRTFVKKE
+649 TITSDRTYVKE
-661 VVREDREFDKENGKG
+661 TVMEDREFDKRRGEG
-676 GGVITLTGN
+676 GGVRTRSESTN
-685 SNEIENINLMTVV
+685 AVENISLMTVV
-698 PSEFSEVCWFKNSL
+698 PSEFSEVCWLKNGL
-712 LPIHI
+712 LPVHI
-717 NNYLDALAKYNNGI
+717 NNYLDALAKYNNGV
-731 ILSSSFKE
+731 ILSSSFRD

-779 DDGSTKDFAIM
+779 EDGSNKDFAVM

-806 WIDLDDDTSVSEFY
+806 WIDLDDNVSVSDFY

-933 QSLFNSYDTV
+933 QSLFNSYDAV
-943 PPFSVVPLRSDYL
+943 PPFSVVPQRSDYL
-956 KIYAIVGIMLIIC
+956 KIYAIVFIMLIIC

>member
-1 MFTLLLRKMQN
+1 MQN

>member
-92 NFDSLDFPIASGK
+92 NFDSLDFPTASGK

-194 VGMFDVKDQ
+194 VGMFDVKNQ

-248 DYRNINMTSLSKVT
+248 DYRNINMTSLSRVT

-440 KKLGVDFILI
+440 KKLGIDFILI

-501 YPLIIRLVYIIGKRF
+501 YPLIIRLVYIIGKRL

-698 PSEFSEVCWFKNSL
+698 PSEFSDVCWFKNSL

-806 WIDLDDDTSVSEFY
+806 WIDLDDDTSVSDFY

-911 GAAIVVSIVIGGI
+911 GAAIVVSVIIGGI